1 MNKNKNASAEFGD
14 DITSA
19 WSGGLYGD
27 VSFADGASGG
37 LIYGADLLSPK
48 QLQLM
53 ELAWMEMCNG
63 RQLSQLDYLNGFETN
78 CDGCVLK
85 NVKLQA
91 HQGSSK

>member
-1 MNKNKNASAEFGD
+1 MNENTNPSAEFGE

-19 WSGGLYGD
+19 RSGGLYGD
-27 VSFADGASGG
+27 VSFADGASGK

-63 RQLSQLDYLNGFETN
+63 RHPSQLDYLNEFGTN
-78 CDGCVLK
+78 CNKCVLK
-85 NVKLQA
+85 NAKLQT
-91 HQGSSK
+91 HEGKLK